1 MFLNVFVIDLKFY
14 FNIDM
19 YNISSDQEYQLTEM
33 STSAKT
39 FLFYAEQ
46 WL

>member
-1 MFLNVFVIDLKFY
+1 MSMNVFVIDFYFY

-39 FLFYAEQ
+39 FLFYAKQ